1 MRAVSFRLISL
12 SFDVRRMRDDAAITK
27 AGAIDSALTW
37 VDRLLVATL
46 AATATLLLSWVD
58 RHTHNTVPLPL
69 IYLFPMA
76 MVSTVFRRW
85 EVLIAAIV
93 CTGVAEYS
101 DAFRWNLTQGVP
113 RVTLYF
119 IAYAA
124 EGLYITEVLS
134 KRRAARLH
142 VNLLTEEVASRRE
155 AEEQLQLLIDC
166 SSVAILTADHA
177 GEIVQANE
185 AAMRLFTP
193 DGQQLAQLGGPLGGL
208 IPALSRAPMYAGGPK
223 SLRTMLQCQGFRSNN
238 EPFVADVWFSTYK
251 TSKGMRMTAVVADV
265 SEEFR
270 SREESNLEQVLNGSR
285 LVVGAMAHEMR
296 NVCGAIELVCE
307 HINAQNPSLNASG
320 ELTALRQLTG
330 TLERMA
336 TVEVAQL
343 KRSSAPIRVQQ
354 VIDDVRVIFAD
365 STDESVEML
374 WCDAKDVPPVWADHQ
389 GLLQIFLNLLRN
401 AQSALSS
408 TESPRIEVTTRCKAD
423 TVEVHISDNGPGI
436 SNPEHLFSRFQE
448 GSRVHGLGL
457 YLSRAMVLSFRGDLR
472 YEAARPGAR
481 FIVELLIA
489 R

>member
-1 MRAVSFRLISL
+1 
-12 SFDVRRMRDDAAITK
+12 MRDDTAITK
-27 AGAIDSALTW
+27 AGVIDSASPW
-37 VDRLLVATL
+37 VDQLLVATL

-58 RHTHNTVPLPL
+58 RHTHHSVPLPL

-76 MVSTVFRRW
+76 LVSTVFRRW
-85 EVLIAAIV
+85 EVLLAAIL
-93 CTGVAEYS
+93 CTVVAEYS
-101 DAFRWNLTQGVP
+101 DAFPWNPIQGLA
-113 RVTLYF
+113 RDTLYF

-124 EGLYITEVLS
+124 EGLYIAEVLS
-134 KRRAARLH
+134 KRRAERIH
-142 VNLLTEEVASRRE
+142 VNLLTEEVAARRE

-177 GEIVQANE
+177 GRIVQTNE
-185 AAMRLFTP
+185 AAMRLFTA
-193 DGQQLAQLGGPLGGL
+193 DGQQPAQLKGPLGAL
-208 IPALSRAPMYAGGPK
+208 LPALSRAPMFADGPK
-223 SLRTMLQCQGFRSNN
+223 TLRTMLQCQGFRSSH

-270 SREESNLEQVLNGSR
+270 SREESNLEQVLHGSR

-307 HINAQNPSLNASG
+307 HINTQNPSLNASG

-336 TVEVAQL
+336 TVEVSHL
-343 KRSSAPIRVQQ
+343 KRSSAPIRLQR

-365 STDESVEML
+365 STEESVEMF

-401 AQSALSS
+401 AHSALAS
-408 TESPRIEVTTRCKAD
+408 TESPRIEITTQCKAD
-423 TVEVHISDNGPGI
+423 TVEVHITDNGPGV
-436 SNPEHLFSRFQE
+436 SDPEHLFSRFQE

-472 YEAARPGAR
+472 YEAAQPGAR